1 MKPTQKCTLKTKK
14 LKSTWP
20 TATKAFHVRSYWI
33 PAQRLISRAKLQRW
47 LERPPWKRS
56 KVKPRPLTPIRQRG
70 CRARGKRRK
79 NHLSGF
85 SQLRSPR
92 CHSDPPPRACGLEE
106 DGLHQDKHCHRKPLL
121 QDREVLPFRTEL
133 TGWASRIVGDI
144 LLFINWRQKAVP
156 SPLCNI
162 PRQNR

>member
-1 MKPTQKCTLKTKK
+1 MKPTQKCPLKTKK

-33 PAQRLISRAKLQRW
+33 PAQRLISRATLQRW

-56 KVKPRPLTPIRQRG
+56 KVKPRPSLQ
-70 CRARGKRRK
+70 
-79 NHLSGF
+79 LESGAAGPEG
-85 SQLRSPR
+85 SPR

-133 TGWASRIVGDI
+133 TGWASRVVGDI
-144 LLFINWRQKAVP
+144 LLFISWRQKAVP